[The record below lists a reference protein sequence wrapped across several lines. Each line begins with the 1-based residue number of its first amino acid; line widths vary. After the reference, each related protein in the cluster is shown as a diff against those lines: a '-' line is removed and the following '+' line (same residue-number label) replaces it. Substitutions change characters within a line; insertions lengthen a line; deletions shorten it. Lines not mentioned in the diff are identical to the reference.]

1 MENMRGICTACGLA
15 HNGSHVCSP
24 AFVRLMEID
33 REAGPRPVR
42 EALIALNQKG
52 FENKIETLEAE
63 AVTLRAQ
70 L

>member
-1 MENMRGICTACGLA
+1 MENFRGVCTACGLA
-15 HNGSHVCSP
+15 HDGTHVCSS

-33 REAGPRPVR
+33 REAGSRTVR

-52 FENKIETLEAE
+52 FNNKIETLEAE
-63 AVTLRAQ
+63 AAALRLQ